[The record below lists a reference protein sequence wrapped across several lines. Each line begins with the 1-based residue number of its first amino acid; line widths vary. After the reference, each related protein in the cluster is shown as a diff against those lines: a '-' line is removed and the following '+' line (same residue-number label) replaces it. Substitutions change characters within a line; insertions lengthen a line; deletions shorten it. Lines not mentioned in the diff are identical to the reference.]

1 MSIVDLTANI
11 MQSKNTC
18 FIMISLQ
25 FICNIYFQQFDDL
38 FILVSYEDHYNDIMA
53 VISIICYLLYLM

>member
-1 MSIVDLTANI
+1 
-11 MQSKNTC
+11 
-18 FIMISLQ
+18 MISLQ

-38 FILVSYEDHYNDIMA
+38 FILVSYEDHYKDIMA

>member
-1 MSIVDLTANI
+1 
-11 MQSKNTC
+11 
-18 FIMISLQ
+18 MISLQ